1 MQYRTLSESQAMI
14 AEALV
19 KLADDSRARLEVE
32 ATALQIQTETLRVL
46 QRIAGALETGPK
58 STANTVRNPIR
69 VEDGPPPRTGS

>member
-1 MQYRTLSESQAMI
+1 MQYRTI

-32 ATALQIQTETLRVL
+32 ATALQIQTETLWVL
-46 QRIAGALETGPK
+46 QRIAGALEAGPE

-69 VEDGPPPRTGS
+69 AEDGLPPRTGS